1 MNPDW
6 TLQGGRIYLPFA
18 VVNKAKIAD
27 QLLRAMIVL
36 IRACNQ
42 LGIGGMTHDFSH
54 HQHDRVLHDPLPPEP
69 PRQPEAYLTF
79 ASIIDRICDK
89 TARHTV
95 LMA

>member
-1 MNPDW
+1 
-6 TLQGGRIYLPFA
+6 
-18 VVNKAKIAD
+18 
-27 QLLRAMIVL
+27 
-36 IRACNQ
+36 
-42 LGIGGMTHDFSH
+42 MTHDFSH